1 MKNKK
6 MIRRVLAVFVVMAL
20 TVVFAVQALA
30 SAWIFETDAKKQNT
44 FAPRGYSISLSST
57 NEKWLESNYDHAT
70 EKHGNMWCASL
81 GTADNSLEVNSVSA
95 GTYTLHAWLDKNP
108 MGSTLAGSG
117 NYVNYLA
124 VYITDSNGNTTGP
137 TALTSLNS
145 SYNVS
150 ISSAIRTV
158 TDPNSQTNQWC
169 IPFTMTLKA
178 DETYNFVF
186 LRGFEANNG
195 NTLVLYDGT
204 TTGGSTGIIGYI
216 RSTSYTTAEQTAYN
230 SMKNTEYQYFD
241 LDNAT
246 PLGTDASGN
255 NVYSSVTNFYSFDY
269 FIEAT

>member
-1 MKNKK
+1 MKARKTTK
-6 MIRRVLAVFVVMAL
+6 RLMAFFVVLAITAMFSL
-20 TVVFAVQALA
+20 QAFA

-44 FAPRGYSISLSST
+44 FAPRGYSIALSST
-57 NEKWLESNYDHAT
+57 NEKWLESDYDHAT

-108 MGSTLAGSG
+108 TGSTLAGSG

-124 VYITDSNGNTTGP
+124 VYITDANGNTTGP
-137 TALTSLNS
+137 TALTNLSS

-158 TDPNSQTNQWC
+158 TDPNGQTNQWC

-178 DETYNFVF
+178 DEVYNFVF

-195 NTLVLYDGT
+195 NTLVLYDGIT
-204 TTGGSTGIIGYI
+204 TTSLTGIIGYI
-216 RSTSYTTAEQTAYN
+216 RSSSYTTAEQTAYN
-230 SMKNTEYQYFD
+230 NMKNTEYEYFD
-241 LDNAT
+241 LDNAI

-255 NVYSSVTNFYSFDY
+255 DVYSSSANFYSFDY
-269 FIEAT
+269 YIEAT